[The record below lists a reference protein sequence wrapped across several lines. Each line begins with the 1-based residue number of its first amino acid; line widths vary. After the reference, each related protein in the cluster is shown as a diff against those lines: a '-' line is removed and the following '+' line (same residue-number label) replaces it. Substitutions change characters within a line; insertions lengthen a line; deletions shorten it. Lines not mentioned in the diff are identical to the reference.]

1 MPPLYITIGEKPDCM
16 SSGNSWRKEFF
27 YFPHEKNR
35 RKRTILKNKFYICIT
50 KVAAVA
56 QLVEHQLPKLRVTGS
71 SPACRSS
78 VFKANILIVKSISLY
93 FLYFVHLQTYKKV
106 ACPTTYFYL
115 PNRMHHK
122 EKQGEKSTH
131 GFSPCFSLCKCD
143 ILLRVHT
150 HQELFVVFCLLQTVF
165 HEIHCFDR
173 IHVRQVFAEDPHTV
187 ERSLIKQQVVAT
199 ST

>member
-1 MPPLYITIGEKPDCM
+1 MPPPYITIGEKPGCI

-27 YFPHEKNR
+27 YFPHEKNQ
-35 RKRTILKNKFYICIT
+35 RKQTILKNKFYICIT

-78 VFKANILIVKSISLY
+78 VFKANILIMKNISLY
-93 FLYFVHLQTYKKV
+93 FLYSFIGRHTSKLLVRQLTFLFPKMNHKK
-106 ACPTTYFYL
+106 AGR
-115 PNRMHHK
+115 N
-122 EKQGEKSTH
+122 STH
-131 GFSPCFSLCKCD
+131 GFSPCFSLCKCYL
-143 ILLRVHT
+143 LLRVHT

-173 IHVRQVFAEDPHTV
+173 IHVRQVFTENPHAV
-187 ERSLIKQQVVAT
+187 KCSLVKQQVVAT

>member
-1 MPPLYITIGEKPDCM
+1 MPPPYITIGEKPDYI
-16 SSGNSWRKEFF
+16 SSGNSWRREFF
-27 YFPHEKNR
+27 YFPHEKNQ

-78 VFKANILIVKSISLY
+78 VFKANILIMKSISLHFYIRSSVEIQESCLSGIFY
-93 FLYFVHLQTYKKV
+93 FPKM
-106 ACPTTYFYL
+106 
-115 PNRMHHK
+115 NHK
-122 EKQGEKSTH
+122 EKQEEKPHSWI
-131 GFSPCFSLCKCD
+131 FSLLFLCKCY
-143 ILLRVHT
+143 ILLRIHT

-173 IHVRQVFAEDPHTV
+173 IHIRQVFTENPHAV
-187 ERSLIKQQVVAT
+187 KCSLVKQQVVAT